1 MISFEKMLVEIF
13 KNDFTCISSD
23 GLVTQSLGFFGGKT
37 ILNLPKK
44 PTHFSTTRKSDS
56 FHSYQYYNFSF
67 YEITEKQYTNFYN
80 FISHYFYISPWF
92 KSGTIRDNILLGHTD
107 SQQGFGHRT
116 KLYEKVIR
124 ECGLLEDLQRLPEGD
139 LTWVKKNGENLSG
152 GQRQRISLA
161 RAVFKNA
168 GTYFLDD
175 PMSAIGKLTLLDNA
189 PNQVVGGIIQKRNI
203 TSTM

>member
-1 MISFEKMLVEIF
+1 MTE
-13 KNDFTCISSD
+13 
-23 GLVTQSLGFFGGKT
+23 
-37 ILNLPKK
+37 
-44 PTHFSTTRKSDS
+44 R
-56 FHSYQYYNFSF
+56 QY
-67 YEITEKQYTNFYN
+67 TTNFYN

-175 PMSAIGKLTLLDNA
+175 PMSAIGKLNSF
-189 PNQVVGGIIQKRNI
+189 G
-203 TSTM
+203 

>member
-1 MISFEKMLVEIF
+1 MGWLPK
-13 KNDFTCISSD
+13 TC
-23 GLVTQSLGFFGGKT
+23 FFGGKT

-44 PTHFSTTRKSDS
+44 THPFFYHSQIWFIS
-56 FHSYQYYNFSF
+56 FILSNFSF
-67 YEITEKQYTNFYN
+67 YEITEKQYANFYN

-189 PNQVVGGIIQKRNI
+189 LN
-203 TSTM
+203 

>member
-1 MISFEKMLVEIF
+1 MILHALVVMGRLPKTWVF
-13 KNDFTCISSD
+13 
-23 GLVTQSLGFFGGKT
+23 LGGKT

-44 PTHFSTTRKSDS
+44 TTHFSTTRKSDS

-189 PNQVVGGIIQKRNI
+189 PN
-203 TSTM
+203 

>member
-23 GLVTQSLGFFGGKT
+23 GSVAQSLFFWGENNTQFAKKNHPFFYHSQIWFISF
-37 ILNLPKK
+37 IL
-44 PTHFSTTRKSDS
+44 S
-56 FHSYQYYNFSF
+56 NFSF

-189 PNQVVGGIIQKRNI
+189 PN
-203 TSTM
+203 